1 VDFGTKN
8 NTIKQELN
16 LNVLAL
22 NLIFFSCKNCSGSKK
37 LLWKKLYHIH
47 GLDLTKQYVD
57 QKIIFLWAKKLFSNK
72 TKSKIKIC

>member
-22 NLIFFSCKNCSGSKK
+22 NMIFFSCKNCSGLKK
-37 LLWKKLYHIH
+37 LLWKKTYHIH
-47 GLDLTKQYVD
+47 GLDLIKQWVD
-57 QKIIFLWAKKLFSNK
+57 QKIMLLCAKKLFSNK
-72 TKSKIKIC
+72 PKSKIRIC

>member
-47 GLDLTKQYVD
+47 GLDLTKQ
-57 QKIIFLWAKKLFSNK
+57 
-72 TKSKIKIC
+72 